1 MKTDKKRLVRRNPYV
16 ALAMKRK
23 AGTHTKPY
31 KSVRGKENRDLFAD
45 S

>member
-1 MKTDKKRLVRRNPYV
+1 MKRDKKKLVKRNPFV
-16 ALAMKRK
+16 ALAINRK

-31 KSVRGKENRDLFAD
+31 KSVRGKQNRNLFAD